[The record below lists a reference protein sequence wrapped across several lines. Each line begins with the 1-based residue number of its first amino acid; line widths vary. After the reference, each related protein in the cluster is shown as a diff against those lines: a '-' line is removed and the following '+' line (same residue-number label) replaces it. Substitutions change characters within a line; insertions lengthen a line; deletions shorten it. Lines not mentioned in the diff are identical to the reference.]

1 MKQLGV
7 DLLAR
12 SFVTL
17 PDQFSRRTD
26 CSSANAV
33 IQSELT
39 NLDALQAPIGLHLIL
54 AN

>member
-7 DLLAR
+7 DLLAL

-17 PDQFSRRTD
+17 PDQFSCRTD
-26 CSSANAV
+26 CSSANDV

-39 NLDALQAPIGLHLIL
+39 DLDALQAPIGLPLIL
-54 AN
+54 AD